1 MEDLLPVFIDL
12 KMIKCPLQPMRQK
25 PGNICFP
32 QVDEM
37 CLKSQMAQPKP
48 SSAMFVYGN
57 LDSGPLHDLVDRCHH
72 CDEVVT

>member
-25 PGNICFP
+25 AGSICFP

-37 CLKSQMAQPKP
+37 CLKKP
-48 SSAMFVYGN
+48 HGTTEAIVC
-57 LDSGPLHDLVDRCHH
+57 DVCPWESG
-72 CDEVVT
+72 